1 VDGVVVVVV
10 VVLVVVVVRGYTG
23 RDVGAAVTRLER
35 TVVVAGVV
43 EVTGAAVVDLRWKKI
58 V

>member
-1 VDGVVVVVV
+1 
-10 VVLVVVVVRGYTG
+10 VVVVRGYTG
-23 RDVGAAVTRLER
+23 RAVGAAVTRLER